1 MRKLFGKIFVSVDA
15 ALVREP
21 DFFILMDAGCE
32 PKTRGDFM
40 HLCRQTKKPIK
51 YAFLTHHHWDHV
63 HNITYFK
70 EKFPGIEVISN
81 HKRGSLQKFQKE
93 ESMVLGDTEYVVIP
107 TPGHSPKGDDI
118 CIHMPEKKTVF
129 VGDLC
134 QPQGPSYQRVNFSTP
149 VPYFHLGEEYIHS
162 LKKVLQLDINHV
174 VTGHGMIYR
183 KRALEVTLEAAERMR
198 DLAREAVRRNPGMKD
213 SLVCKTIFET
223 VAYERGFH
231 NPQSRFHDPYYRECD
246 EQGLMYWVKRWKV
259 SECSKPP
266 SGSRSGEPG

>member
-1 MRKLFGKIFVSVDA
+1 MHKLFSKIFISADA
-15 ALVREP
+15 SLVREK

-40 HLCRQTKKPIK
+40 HMCRQTKKPIK

-63 HNITYFK
+63 HNINYFR

-81 HKRGSLQKFQKE
+81 HKLGSVMKFRGE

-134 QPQGPSYQRVNFSTP
+134 QPQGPSFHRVDFSTP

-162 LKKVLQLDINHV
+162 LKKILELQVNHV
-174 VTGHGMIYR
+174 ITGHGMIYR
-183 KRALEVTLEAAERMR
+183 KKALETTLQVAERIR
-198 DLAREAVRRNPGMKD
+198 DIAREVVKSQNVKN
-213 SLVCKTIFET
+213 SLAAKTIFER
-223 VAYERGFH
+223 VSYERNFH
-231 NPQSRFHDPYYRECD
+231 NPGWRMKDPYYRECD
-246 EQGLMYWVKRWKV
+246 VQGLLYWVKKF
-259 SECSKPP
+259 K
-266 SGSRSGEPG
+266 GEKNGG